1 MTINDLTELHNITHL
16 KNLPSILEHGILSN
30 ERAKKLKHES
40 VAMQEIQDRRA
51 DVVLPNNRKLHSYAN
66 VYIYAR
72 NKMMSKIRGRH
83 RDLCVLRID
92 KRILQDAT
100 AIVAD
105 QNASSKYVRFSAGIA
120 GLGRI
125 NKDIVLADSWLHP
138 EDQIAEWRHGSAM
151 CAEVLVLNRIPPE
164 FIVGVYV
171 SCEESAND
179 IRKNHKGF
187 DVTVN
192 GKLFFLVESASW

>member
-1 MTINDLTELHNITHL
+1 MTLNDLTELHNITHL
-16 KNLPSILEHGILSN
+16 KNLPSIFEHGILSH
-30 ERAKKLKHES
+30 ERAKKVKHES

-66 VYIYAR
+66 VYVYAR
-72 NKMMSKIRGRH
+72 NKMMSKIRALH

-92 KRILQDAT
+92 KQILHNAT

-105 QNASSKYVRFSAGIA
+105 QNASSKYVRFSQGIA
-120 GLGRI
+120 GLSRI
-125 NKDIVLADSWLHP
+125 NKDMVFADSWLHP

-151 CAEVLVLNRIPPE
+151 CAEVLILDRIQPK
-164 FIVGVYV
+164 FITGLYV
-171 SCEESAND
+171 SCEESANEV
-179 IRKNHKGF
+179 RKNYVSL

-192 GKLFFLVESASW
+192 GKLFFR